1 MTGFWKFFW
10 GVLVAVLLLAVP
22 FLADTYVV
30 HVFNQV
36 GISLILASSMNLVV
50 GYTGQI
56 SLAHVGLFAIGAYTS
71 AILTTAAGLSFWV
84 TFPIATVLAGVF
96 GFLIGLPSLR
106 FKTHFFAIV
115 TLGFAEI
122 IRLGIYNL
130 TPLTGGPNGLY
141 NIPFPEGILGFD
153 FSRRQDF
160 YYLILISAVLTIL
173 VIYRLVHSRFGKAMI
188 AVRENDMFAQFVG
201 IDTWRVKLFAFTVSA
216 LIAGFAGSLYAHY
229 NSYISPYSFTVA
241 HSVTYLLMVI
251 IGGMGTIFG
260 PILGAAFLTILP
272 EMLRY
277 IADYRMIIFG
287 ALLVLCIMFM
297 PRGLMGLVTDLKQK
311 AIALRR
317 GAGISQS
324 LVAEDACRLEEGEEK
339 GIVGS

>member
-1 MTGFWKFFW
+1 MTRFWKILW
-10 GVLVAVLLLAVP
+10 GALAVILLLAIP
-22 FLADTYVV
+22 FVADTYVV
-30 HVFNQV
+30 HVLNQV
-36 GISLILASSMNLVV
+36 GIYLILASSLNLVV

-56 SLAHVGLFAIGAYTS
+56 SFAHVGLFAIGAYTS
-71 AILTTAAGLSFWV
+71 AIMTISAGLSFWV
-84 TFPIATVLAGVF
+84 TFPIATVVAGIF

-122 IRLGIYNL
+122 IRLCVYNL
-130 TPLTGGPNGLY
+130 TQLTGGPNGLY
-141 NIPFPEGILGFD
+141 NIPFPEGFLGFD
-153 FSRRQDF
+153 FSQRQDF
-160 YYLILISAVLTIL
+160 YYLILISAVLIV
-173 VIYRLVHSRFGKAMI
+173 VIIHRLVRSRFGKAMI
-188 AVRENDMFAQFVG
+188 AVRENEMFAQFVG
-201 IDTWRVKLFAFTVSA
+201 IDTWRVKLFAFTVSS

-272 EMLRY
+272 ELLRS

-297 PRGLMGLVTDLKQK
+297 PRGLMGFVTDIRQK
-311 AIALRR
+311 VKAVR
-317 GAGISQS
+317 GGVGASQPLAS
-324 LVAEDACRLEEGEEK
+324 EDARRLEEGEEK